1 MKVALKFCGG
11 CDPTYDRSELVR
23 QVKEIAADSI
33 QWLTLDDVA
42 YEAILLVCGCD
53 KACPASEIVH
63 ASLLIV
69 THHEPSPDHVVAR
82 LMEKGKN
89 NADQD

>member
-11 CDPTYDRSELVR
+11 CDPTYDRMDLVR
-23 QVKEIAADSI
+23 QVKDIAADSI
-33 QWLTLDDVA
+33 QWLTPGEVGC
-42 YEAILLVCGCD
+42 EAILLVCGCD
-53 KACPASEIVH
+53 KACPASEMVH

-69 THHEPSPDHVVAR
+69 THHEPSPDRVVAR
-82 LMEKGKN
+82 LLEKGKN

>member
-11 CDPTYDRSELVR
+11 CDPTYDRIELVR

-33 QWLTLDDVA
+33 QWLTLDDGG

-53 KACPASEIVH
+53 KACPASEMVH

-69 THHEPSPDHVVAR
+69 THHEPSPDRLVAR
-82 LMEKGKN
+82 LLEKGKN